1 MVSHKCVEQ
10 FGYKDSLL
18 PPNAR
23 APRSARRRSI
33 EKTVVSE
40 DDNMCAIDL
49 LATVAGHLS
58 FESGSS
64 LMSVDKLIEDHRLVT
79 QNSVKMEFPEEDT
92 PLMPPVALLSQVN
105 SYQGSLSPCGFSSV
119 INGKVEDEAEGFSY
133 SGGGGGGGS
142 DAFQVG
148 NFSEDVKP
156 GIDGDAVVLDARPNV
171 VVSLGGSSSRT
182 EVPSIGNC
190 ASHGVR
196 DDVNLFSRDDDE
208 NFSGYIRPRVTKN
221 SPRTVPRI
229 GDRRIRKILASRHWK
244 GSSRHADT
252 KPWRNY
258 YSQHQ
263 KSYPIKKR
271 KYFDHIS
278 DSMTDDYRLR
288 TKMHRGS
295 RKVSSMK
302 GHGTSFVSSDAHVK
316 LRIKSFR
323 VPELFIEIPEDAT
336 VGSLKRMVMEA
347 VSTLL
352 SDGHRVGL
360 MVQGKKVRDDNK
372 TLHQTGIS
380 QDNTQLDSLD
390 FSLEPSSEMP
400 QLLTSHPSGH
410 AYEEVLPVCQA
421 ANLDNVLGSDYHDA
435 ALFPSDPLGNNN
447 MTEDLKAMI
456 PEALTDLSPGPLCRK
471 PKKSEQQQ
479 QQQQQA
485 AQRRIRRPFSVTEVE
500 ALVQAVEKLGT
511 GRWRDVKVRAFED
524 ADHRTYV
531 DLKDKWKT
539 LVHTAKISPQQRRG
553 EPVPQELLDRV
564 LNAHG
569 YWTQQQMQL
578 QQNVNKQQ
586 QETPSQTEGMLLLN

>member
-23 APRSARRRSI
+23 APRSARKRRSI
-33 EKTVVSE
+33 EKSISE

-58 FESGSS
+58 FESGCS
-64 LMSVDKLIEDHRLVT
+64 LDKLIEDHRVVT
-79 QNSVKMEFPEEDT
+79 QNSVKLEFPEEDT
-92 PLMPPVALLSQVN
+92 PLIPPVALLSQEN

-119 INGKVEDEAEGFSY
+119 INGKVEDEAEDFSY
-133 SGGGGGGGS
+133 SGGGGS

-171 VVSLGGSSSRT
+171 VVSLGSSSRT

-190 ASHGVR
+190 VSHGVR

-302 GHGTSFVSSDAHVK
+302 GHGTSFVSSDSHVK

-410 AYEEVLPVCQA
+410 AYEEVLPVYQT
-421 ANLDNVLGSDYHDA
+421 ANLDSVLGSDHNDA
-435 ALFPSDPLGNNN
+435 ALFPSGPLGNND
-447 MTEDLKAMI
+447 MAEDSKATI
-456 PEALTDLSPGPLCRK
+456 PVALTEFSPRK
-471 PKKSEQQQ
+471 SKKSEQQKQ
-479 QQQQQA
+479 QQQQAA

-578 QQNVNKQQ
+578 QENVNKQL
-586 QETPSQTEGMLLLN
+586 QESPSQTEGMLLLN

>member
-1 MVSHKCVEQ
+1 MVSHKCVEE
-10 FGYKDSLL
+10 FGYESYLL
-18 PPNAR
+18 PSNAR
-23 APRSARRRSI
+23 APRSARKRRSI
-33 EKTVVSE
+33 EKRISKE

-64 LMSVDKLIEDHRLVT
+64 LMSIDKLIEDHR
-79 QNSVKMEFPEEDT
+79 VKEEFPEEEK
-92 PLMPPVALLSQVN
+92 PLMPVALSGEN
-105 SYQGSLSPCGFSSV
+105 PYQGSLSPCGFSSV
-119 INGKVEDEAEGFSY
+119 INGKVENEVDGFSY
-133 SGGGGGGGS
+133 SGGS
-142 DAFQVG
+142 DACQVG
-148 NFSEDVKP
+148 NFSDDIKP
-156 GIDGDAVVLDARPNV
+156 DAVVLDARPNV
-171 VVSLGGSSSRT
+171 VVSLGSSSRT

-190 ASHGVR
+190 VSHGVR

-208 NFSGYIRPRVTKN
+208 NFSEYIRPRVTKN

-244 GSSRHADT
+244 GGSRHADT

-258 YSQHQ
+258 YLHQ
-263 KSYPIKKR
+263 QRSYPIKKR
-271 KYFDHIS
+271 KNFDHIS
-278 DSMTDDYRLR
+278 DSITDDYRMR

-295 RKVSSMK
+295 RK
-302 GHGTSFVSSDAHVK
+302 GQGASFVASDSHVK

-323 VPELFIEIPEDAT
+323 VPELFIEIPETAT

-380 QDNTQLDSLD
+380 QDNSHLDSLD

-400 QLLTSHPSGH
+400 QLLTSHPLGH
-410 AYEEVLPVCQA
+410 ACEELLPVCQA
-421 ANLDNVLGSDYHDA
+421 TKIDNVLESDHHDS
-435 ALFPSDPLGNNN
+435 ALFLSDSLGNNN
-447 MTEDLKAMI
+447 VTEDSKAMI
-456 PEALTDLSPGPLCRK
+456 PVALNELSSQSQPPSRK
-471 PKKSEQQQ
+471 SRRSE

-485 AQRRIRRPFSVTEVE
+485 AQRRIRRPFSVAEVE

-511 GRWRDVKVRAFED
+511 GRWRDVKLCAFED

-553 EPVPQELLDRV
+553 EPVPQELLNRV

-569 YWTQQQMQL
+569 YWTQQQMQQL
-578 QQNVNKQQ
+578 QQNVNKLE
-586 QETPSQTEGMLLLN
+586 QETQSQTTEGLLLL

>member
-1 MVSHKCVEQ
+1 MVSHKCVEEV
-10 FGYKDSLL
+10 GYKSYLL
-18 PPNAR
+18 PANAR
-23 APRSARRRSI
+23 APRSARKRRSI
-33 EKTVVSE
+33 EKTISE

-64 LMSVDKLIEDHRLVT
+64 IDKLIEDHRVVT
-79 QNSVKMEFPEEDT
+79 QKSVKEEFLEEEK
-92 PLMPPVALLSQVN
+92 PLMPEALSGEN
-105 SYQGSLSPCGFSSV
+105 PYQGSLSTSGFSSV
-119 INGKVEDEAEGFSY
+119 INGKVENEADGFSY
-133 SGGGGGGGS
+133 SGGS
-142 DAFQVG
+142 DACQVG
-148 NFSEDVKP
+148 SFSEDIKP
-156 GIDGDAVVLDARPNV
+156 DIDGDALVLDARANV
-171 VVSLGGSSSRT
+171 VVSLGSSSRT

-190 ASHGVR
+190 DSHGVR

-208 NFSGYIRPRVTKN
+208 NFSGYIHPRVRKN

-244 GSSRHADT
+244 GGSRHADT

-258 YSQHQ
+258 YLHHQ
-263 KSYPIKKR
+263 RSYPIKKR
-271 KYFDHIS
+271 KNFDHIS
-278 DSMTDDYRLR
+278 DSITDDYRLR

-295 RKVSSMK
+295 RK
-302 GHGTSFVSSDAHVK
+302 GQGASFVASNSHVK

-323 VPELFIEIPEDAT
+323 VPELFIEIPETAT

-360 MVQGKKVRDDNK
+360 MVHGKKVRDDNK

-380 QDNTQLDSLD
+380 QDNTHLDSLD
-390 FSLEPSSEMP
+390 FSLEPSSDMP

-410 AYEEVLPVCQA
+410 ASGELLPVCQA
-421 ANLDNVLGSDYHDA
+421 ANMDNVLESVHHDS
-435 ALFPSDPLGNNN
+435 ALFPSDSLGKNNV
-447 MTEDLKAMI
+447 TGDSKAMI
-456 PEALTDLSPGPLCRK
+456 PVALTELASRPPCRK
-471 PKKSEQQQ
+471 LKRSE

-485 AQRRIRRPFSVTEVE
+485 AQRRIRRPFSVAEVE

-511 GRWRDVKVRAFED
+511 GRWRDVKLCAFED

-553 EPVPQELLDRV
+553 EPVPQELLNRV

-578 QQNVNKQQ
+578 QQP
-586 QETPSQTEGMLLLN
+586 ETQAQTTEALLLL

>member
-1 MVSHKCVEQ
+1 MFTYFSFYFC
-10 FGYKDSLL
+10 FGQK
-18 PPNAR
+18 
-23 APRSARRRSI
+23 RRSVD
-33 EKTVVSE
+33 KTVSA
-40 DDNMCAIDL
+40 DDNNMCAIDL

-64 LMSVDKLIEDHRLVT
+64 LMSVDKLIEDHR
-79 QNSVKMEFPEEDT
+79 VKKEVPEEEK
-92 PLMPPVALLSQVN
+92 PLMPVAFSEEN
-105 SYQGSLSPCGFSSV
+105 PYQGSLSPCGFSSV
-119 INGKVEDEAEGFSY
+119 INGKLEDDAEGFSY
-133 SGGGGGGGS
+133 SGATDS
-142 DAFQVG
+142 CQVS
-148 NFSEDVKP
+148 NFSQDIKP
-156 GIDGDAVVLDARPNV
+156 VIDGDAVVSV
-171 VVSLGGSSSRT
+171 GSTSRT
-182 EVPSIGNC
+182 QVPSIGNC
-190 ASHGVR
+190 ASHGLR

-208 NFSGYIRPRVTKN
+208 NFSGYVRPRGTKN
-221 SPRTVPRI
+221 SPRSVPRI

-244 GSSRHADT
+244 GSSRHTDT

-258 YSQHQ
+258 YLQNQ
-263 KSYPIKKR
+263 RSYPIKKR
-271 KYFDHIS
+271 KYYDHIS
-278 DSMTDDYRLR
+278 DSITDDYRLR

-295 RKVSSMK
+295 RTVSSMK
-302 GHGTSFVSSDAHVK
+302 GQGASFVSSNSHVK

-323 VPELFIEIPEDAT
+323 VPELFIEIPESAT

-380 QDNTQLDSLD
+380 QDNNHLDSLD

-400 QLLTSHPSGH
+400 QLLTSHPLEH
-410 AYEEVLPVCQA
+410 AYKEMLPVCEA
-421 ANLDNVLGSDYHDA
+421 ATTLDNVLESDHHDS
-435 ALFPSDPLGNNN
+435 ALFPSDSLGNNN
-447 MTEDLKAMI
+447 MTEDSKAMV
-456 PEALTDLSPGPLCRK
+456 PMALTDLSPSGTLCRK
-471 PKKSEQQQ
+471 SKRSE

-485 AQRRIRRPFSVTEVE
+485 AQRRIRRPFSVSEVE

-511 GRWRDVKVRAFED
+511 GRWRDVKLRAFED

-553 EPVPQELLDRV
+553 EPVPQELLNRV

-569 YWTQQQMQL
+569 YWTQHQLQL

-586 QETPSQTEGMLLLN
+586 QETPSQTEALLLH

>member
-1 MVSHKCVEQ
+1 MVSHKCVEE
-10 FGYKDSLL
+10 FGYKGSSLL
-18 PPNAR
+18 PANAR
-23 APRSARRRSI
+23 APRSARKRRSVD
-33 EKTVVSE
+33 KTVSA
-40 DDNMCAIDL
+40 DDNNMCAIDL

-64 LMSVDKLIEDHRLVT
+64 LMSVDKLIEDHR
-79 QNSVKMEFPEEDT
+79 VKKEVPEEEK
-92 PLMPPVALLSQVN
+92 PLMPVAFSEEN
-105 SYQGSLSPCGFSSV
+105 PYQGSLSPCGFSSV
-119 INGKVEDEAEGFSY
+119 INGKLEDDAEGFSY
-133 SGGGGGGGS
+133 SGATDS
-142 DAFQVG
+142 CQVS
-148 NFSEDVKP
+148 NFSQDIKP
-156 GIDGDAVVLDARPNV
+156 VIDGDAVVSV
-171 VVSLGGSSSRT
+171 GSTSRT
-182 EVPSIGNC
+182 QVPSIGNC
-190 ASHGVR
+190 ASHGLR

-208 NFSGYIRPRVTKN
+208 NFSGYVRPRGTKN
-221 SPRTVPRI
+221 SPRSVPRI

-244 GSSRHADT
+244 GSSRHTDT

-258 YSQHQ
+258 YLQNQ
-263 KSYPIKKR
+263 RSYPIKKR
-271 KYFDHIS
+271 KYYDHIS
-278 DSMTDDYRLR
+278 DSITDDYRLR

-295 RKVSSMK
+295 RTVSSMK
-302 GHGTSFVSSDAHVK
+302 GQGASFVSSNSHVK

-323 VPELFIEIPEDAT
+323 VPELFIEIPESAT

-380 QDNTQLDSLD
+380 QDNNHLDSLD

-400 QLLTSHPSGH
+400 QLLTSHPLEH
-410 AYEEVLPVCQA
+410 AYKEMLPVCEA
-421 ANLDNVLGSDYHDA
+421 ATTLDNVLESDHHDS
-435 ALFPSDPLGNNN
+435 ALFPSDSLGNNN
-447 MTEDLKAMI
+447 MTEDSKAMV
-456 PEALTDLSPGPLCRK
+456 PMALTDLSPSGTLCRK
-471 PKKSEQQQ
+471 SKRSE

-485 AQRRIRRPFSVTEVE
+485 AQRRIRRPFSVSEVE

-511 GRWRDVKVRAFED
+511 GRWRDVKLRAFED

-553 EPVPQELLDRV
+553 EPVPQELLNRV

-569 YWTQQQMQL
+569 YWTQHQLQL

-586 QETPSQTEGMLLLN
+586 QETPSQTEALLLH